1 MPQDHVTVVN
11 GLASDATPQNLSVPY
26 AFASKTNF
34 NQPAMSTIP
43 VPSLVT
49 SNRQF
54 NLDVP
59 VSSVVHET
67 TSSRHQYSK
76 LSSSAQPDFGFLD
89 IPSP

>member
-1 MPQDHVTVVN
+1 VN
-11 GLASDATPQNLSVPY
+11 GQFSDATPHNLSVPY

-34 NQPAMSTIP
+34 NMPEMSTMP
-43 VPSLVT
+43 NPSQVL

-59 VSSVVHET
+59 ISSVVHET
-67 TSSRHQYSK
+67 TSSRNQFSK
-76 LSSSAQPDFGFLD
+76 MSSSAQPDFGFLD